1 MSFALFKELAH
12 SSPSK
17 DKLLPLVSRNWIQLK
32 RTSLCHNPGSW
43 TVAFRPFRVSKPTYS
58 NSQISL
64 ILCPKSQVL
73 ISLFSKT
80 LDMTNY
86 FWDNQESIIQF
97 PPFHA
102 SCTYSSMLGQTQL
115 FLTKPATV
123 PEGQCCGKACWFA
136 FKLSSW
142 ILKTN
147 QLH

>member
-1 MSFALFKELAH
+1 MSSALFKELAH

-17 DKLLPLVSRNWIQLK
+17 DKLLPLASRNWIQLK
-32 RTSLCHNPGSW
+32 RSLWDNPGSW
-43 TVAFRPFRVSKPTYS
+43 TVAFRHFRVFKPSYS

-64 ILCPKSQVL
+64 ILRPKPQVP

-80 LDMTNY
+80 LEMINH
-86 FWDNQESIIQF
+86 FWNNQESVAQLS
-97 PPFHA
+97 PFQA
-102 SCTYSSMLGQTQL
+102 SCTYSSMPGQTQL
-115 FLTKPATV
+115 FLTKQASL